1 MPRKPRKS
9 REAKAV
15 IDAVSGVLFDRWDPI
30 GARAQDTRWPRD
42 EYEGYAAGLLQLI
55 DHAASDDVVAEH
67 LARLESAWMGVE
79 PPSPLEHRLAVVAE
93 LRAAIRAVRERDA
106 AG

>member
-1 MPRKPRKS
+1 VSKKPRRS

-15 IDAVSGVLFDRWDPI
+15 LDAVSSVLFQRWDPI
-30 GARAQDTRWPRD
+30 GVRTEDEAWPSD
-42 EYEGYAAGLLQLI
+42 EYEGYAGGILGLM
-55 DHAASDDVVAEH
+55 DRGASDDVVAEH
-67 LARLESAWMGVE
+67 LARLESAWMGLD

-93 LRAAIRAVRERDA
+93 LRAVVSAVRRHGT

>member
-1 MPRKPRKS
+1 M
-9 REAKAV
+9 KAV
-15 IDAVSGVLFDRWDPI
+15 IDAVSAVLFERWDPM
-30 GARAQDTRWPRD
+30 GVRAQDARWPRD
-42 EYEGYAAGLLQLI
+42 EYEGYAAGILELI

-67 LARLESAWMGVE
+67 LARLESAWMGLE

-93 LRAAIRAVRERDA
+93 LRAAIRAVRGRGA